1 MYVFGAAAVLASGG
15 VEFAP
20 ACLALIVK
28 LHALSYLQGY
38 KSKFACEVPFGRGGV
53 CCPKRG
59 TPLERLFQDCSQGPP
74 VFREASVRTPPGARA
89 LCRVFN
95 LEGFS
100 AECVYL
106 ESGLTPHSTLPLGP
120 AP

>member
-1 MYVFGAAAVLASGG
+1 MYVLGAAAVLASGG

-38 KSKFACEVPFGRGGV
+38 KSKFACKIPFGRGGV

-59 TPLERLFQDCSQGPP
+59 TPHGEIVPGLFPGPPGVPRGLSQDPSRGQGP
-74 VFREASVRTPPGARA
+74 
-89 LCRVFN
+89 L
-95 LEGFS
+95 
-100 AECVYL
+100 
-106 ESGLTPHSTLPLGP
+106 
-120 AP
+120 